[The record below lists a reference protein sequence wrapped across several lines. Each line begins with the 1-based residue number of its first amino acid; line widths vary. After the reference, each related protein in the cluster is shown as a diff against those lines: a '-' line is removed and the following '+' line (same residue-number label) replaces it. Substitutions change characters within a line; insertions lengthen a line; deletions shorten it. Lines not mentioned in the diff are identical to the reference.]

1 MHYGQLENLNWLWW
15 VAIVLAIAIFATVR
29 HYRASL
35 SFASAELLRRMAPMN
50 WSIRIISLMLSTLAL
65 LAIVVGLVDIRWGR
79 VWRDVPQ
86 RGIEVMFVL
95 DVSRSMLAED
105 TSPNRLERS
114 KQYIKDLVE
123 QMAGDRV
130 GLVLFAG
137 DVKRQ
142 MPLTNHYGDFVSALD
157 EIGPHNIDRG
167 GSNLGQ
173 AIEVAADAFLE
184 KTSEHRAIV
193 LFTDGEYHESE
204 PIEAAKRALLEHGTR
219 IFTIGIGDA
228 GAGAQIP
235 DSSRRGGQFIKHDG
249 RAVVSKL
256 NDSVLEQ
263 IALTTDGAYIPAG
276 TKHVDMDAVYHQF
289 IANIEQQD
297 FESARVNS
305 YVPRYQWFLGF
316 ALLMLLA
323 DILLG
328 AIRKLIKVKDR
339 VSDTENHVAGH
350 SSRIASTAAVIVV
363 FAIVFSA
370 DTGLADESAATL
382 VQQGQTALTQGDAA
396 TAIER
401 FSSAQ
406 SLGFSDPRVNYNMG
420 IAHYNVG
427 DIESARSAFAQAAE
441 STDRTIAGQA
451 RYNIGNTY
459 YAEALQRMQADPQA
473 AMSSLATA
481 IDHYRG
487 ALTANRKDEDARANI
502 ELAHRLKQQLQKQ
515 QEQQPQQDQSQENEE
530 QQEGSESESEQ
541 KQSEEQ
547 NDDAQEEKEDQNN
560 GDQQEQDSEQQENN
574 ESQNENGEENQ
585 EKSEGQDESKQNESE
600 PQSSDGEQ
608 EQQGDQSDSQEG
620 NEKPEDESQ
629 GEGSEPPKDGE
640 LEAINEQ
647 GEAAEPGSEGKEGPP
662 MTMQEARKLL
672 QAVRD
677 RELRN
682 RIEKLRRMRPR
693 RVNVEKD
700 W

>member
-1 MHYGQLENLNWLWW
+1 MYHGQLANLNWLWW
-15 VAIVLAIAIFATVR
+15 VGIVLTIVVVATVR

-35 SFASAELLRRMAPMN
+35 SFASADLLRQIAPMN
-50 WSIRIISLMLSTLAL
+50 WTLRIASLVLSMLAL
-65 LAIVVGLVDIRWGR
+65 VAIVIALVDIRWGR

-105 TSPNRLERS
+105 TAPNRLERS
-114 KQYIKDLVE
+114 KQYIKDLIE
-123 QMAGDRV
+123 QMAGDRI

-142 MPLTNHYGDFVSALD
+142 MPLTNHYGDFVSGLD

-167 GSNLGQ
+167 GSNLGE

-204 PIEAAKRALLEHGTR
+204 PIEAAKKALTEHGTR
-219 IFTIGIGDA
+219 IFTIGIGDS
-228 GAGAQIP
+228 GSGSQIP
-235 DSSRRGGQFIKHDG
+235 NPSRRGGEFLKHSG
-249 RAVVSKL
+249 QAVVSRL

-276 TKHVDMDAVYHQF
+276 TKQVDMAAVYHQF
-289 IANIEQQD
+289 IANIEQRD

-323 DILLG
+323 DILLS
-328 AIRKLIKVKDR
+328 ALRKLGKAKTKGSVESEQQQATPR
-339 VSDTENHVAGH
+339 SMAT
-350 SSRIASTAAVIVV
+350 TAATITLLA
-363 FAIVFSA
+363 FAFMPDV
-370 DTGLADESAATL
+370 THADEAASAL
-382 VQQGQTALTQGDAA
+382 VQQGQAALSQGDAA
-396 TAIER
+396 TAIEK
-401 FSSAQ
+401 FDAAV
-406 SLGFSDPRVNYNMG
+406 SLGYSDPRLSYNQG
-420 IAHYNVG
+420 ISHYNAG

-441 STDRTIAGQA
+441 STDRTVAGQA

-459 YAEALQRMQADPQA
+459 YAEALQRMEADPKA

-487 ALTANRKDEDARANI
+487 ALAANRKDEDARANI
-502 ELAHRLKQQLQKQ
+502 ELAHRLKQQLQQQ
-515 QEQQPQQDQSQENEE
+515 QEQQPEQDQSQENE
-530 QQEGSESESEQ
+530 QQEGSDSEEQQ

-547 NDDAQEEKEDQNN
+547 SDDAQEKNEDQNN
-560 GDQQEQDSEQQENN
+560 GD
-574 ESQNENGEENQ
+574 NQ
-585 EKSEGQDESKQNESE
+585 EDNEAENEQSEEQEGSKGQDENKPNESDQQNQNGQ
-600 PQSSDGEQ
+600 P
-608 EQQGDQSDSQEG
+608 EQQGEPGDAEDG
-620 NEKPEDESQ
+620 NDESE
-629 GEGSEPPKDGE
+629 GEQPNGEKGEPPKDGK
-640 LEAINEQ
+640 LEGINEQ
-647 GEAAEPGSEGKEGPP
+647 GEAANPESEGKEGPP

-677 RELRN
+677 RELQN

-693 RVNVEKD
+693 RVKVEKD